1 MLRSGLMRKFLVS
14 LLCGVL
20 PAFGWGGE
28 GHSLIAR
35 IAWVQLTPAV
45 QARVSQILGP
55 NVTIQSI
62 ASWADTIRNQRRETG
77 PWHYIDIPID
87 QPHLDMARDCPKG
100 DCVITRIE
108 EFQKVLKDPSTQPVQ
123 RREALMFLIHFVGDM
138 HQPLHS
144 SDNKDQGGNGVK
156 VQFGAQPSNLHSLW
170 DSSLLGKLPKED
182 DLFTVY
188 SAESIKHAKKWDKG
202 TVEDWAEQNHKI
214 AQKIVYG
221 KLPKVATGTP
231 EPIDAAYEKRA
242 DPVIQQQ
249 IEKAGARLAYLL
261 NQALQ

>member
-1 MLRSGLMRKFLVS
+1 MRKFLIS

-45 QARVSQILGP
+45 QARVSEILGP
-55 NVTIQSI
+55 GVTIQSI
-62 ASWADTIRNQRRETG
+62 ASWADNIRNQRKETG
-77 PWHYIDIPID
+77 TWHYIDIPID
-87 QPHLDMARDCPKG
+87 KPHLDMARDCPKG
-100 DCVITRIE
+100 DCVVTKIE
-108 EFQKVLKDPSTQPVQ
+108 EFEKALKDPATPPVQ
-123 RREALMFLIHFVGDM
+123 RREALLFLVHFVGDM

-144 SDNKDQGGNGVK
+144 SDNKDQGGNK
-156 VQFGAQPSNLHSLW
+156 VPVHFGDRPSNLHSLW
-170 DSSLLGKLPKED
+170 DSSLLSKLPKED
-182 DLFTVY
+182 ELFPIY
-188 SAESIKHAKKWDKG
+188 SAESIKHARKWDKG
-202 TVEDWAEQNHKI
+202 TVEDWAEQNHRL

-221 KLPKVATGTP
+221 KLPKEPAGTP
-231 EPIDAAYEKRA
+231 EPIDAAYEKEA
-242 DPVIQQQ
+242 DSIIRSQ